1 MSQGSLKDV
10 SFAISKAGPD
20 LSLPLP
26 NSLLEVI
33 SAYLEKHS
41 TNDDSELKNLQDEL
55 LAVFQNT
62 IVKFPSS
69 LAAFLAIVQKLK
81 LEFRNSM
88 SLIQWWDRILD
99 PIFMH
104 LGVEPGLAN
113 ATRDFLLS
121 ILLHNE
127 HESEGEQLEYFESYS
142 AVMAEI
148 LIAKW
153 LSKTKQADEELDG
166 HAGFVAGHIQSILFE
181 YGKKSPKNFLI
192 KLNKFFVR
200 TESRILSLSLLSN
213 FFRNPPPHLHQML
226 LTPLFVNILK
236 CLQFDSS
243 TRAVSLATTVLIMFL
258 PHIPSIISKNL
269 PALFNIYTRMLF
281 WDRVKMAEEISSS
294 RVNCV
299 KTDTYEKDWTK
310 LYSPLDS
317 DDESCPEILHYFTFL
332 YGLYPLNF
340 MSYIRK
346 PLEYLSCTNFV
357 GADLHIQ
364 PIEVR
369 QRSERFRQ
377 VHLLHPN
384 FFTLTVES
392 EISDDSRWIKSDT
405 ADVVAECMAL
415 YAPSES
421 SHEEITLP
429 KDLKTRSDYLKKT
442 LDKESISNTDFRHA
456 PVSSQAYD
464 SLSQGR
470 QFSHSSFPILSSR
483 ESPFLKVSEKS
494 NGSAMT
500 PQSSRPFFTSRRSG
514 SVLYSTSSPHK
525 AGFESLKND
534 SNTLPHSSDNH
545 ESHAD
550 SNLISPIGYDI
561 SRPSFFNS
569 ISSRSL
575 PLDMRLAYLYREI
588 QLLRNH
594 LNFEQYL
601 KKQHLSYIGQLRR
614 KHIRETRIETE
625 KQNVIISNRDLK
637 QKLEEAKRLNIQL
650 KKESEKSKNHCR
662 KWESELS
669 AKLRALREEQKRWF
683 IERAS
688 MVQELETTKKNQAV
702 MRQIILKLEANELK
716 EKQRSIHVESTV
728 EELERLRAEVEE
740 LNLRVKIFEV
750 NEQAAKVAK
759 DNEIAAEA
767 RSIMLEAEL
776 KSRDQELVDVK
787 TAFQKEISDIQRQA
801 LNANLAPDV
810 GKKAMQNMIDS
821 ALAISRTR
829 ITELQKSYNHLLV
842 RYQLLQEQ
850 QYGFHDEKNELSMYE
865 EVDSESEVDSCKL
878 QLNPNLKQEKQKDI
892 EDVSGST
899 NDRDR

>member
-1 MSQGSLKDV
+1 MSQGSLKDITC
-10 SFAISKAGPD
+10 AISKAGPD

-26 NSLLEVI
+26 NSVLEVI
-33 SAYLEKHS
+33 SAYLEKHI
-41 TNDDSELKNLQDEL
+41 TNDDLELKNLQDEL
-55 LAVFQNT
+55 LAVFQST

-81 LEFRNSM
+81 LEFRNST
-88 SLIQWWDRILD
+88 SLVQWWNQILD
-99 PIFMH
+99 QIFMH

-113 ATRDFLLS
+113 ETRDFLLG
-121 ILLHNE
+121 ILLHSE
-127 HESEGEQLEYFESYS
+127 HESEGKQLGYSESHS
-142 AVMAEI
+142 AGLAEI
-148 LIAKW
+148 LIATW
-153 LSKTKQADEELDG
+153 LTKTKQADEELDG
-166 HAGFVAGHIQSILFE
+166 HAGFVAGHIQTILFE

-192 KLNKFFVR
+192 ILNKFFVR

-226 LTPLFVNILK
+226 LTPLFVNILR

-269 PALFNIYTRMLF
+269 SALFNIYTRMLF
-281 WDRVKMAEEISSS
+281 WDRVKTAEEISSS
-294 RVNCV
+294 KVNSV
-299 KTDTYEKDWTK
+299 KTDTDEEDWIK
-310 LYSPLDS
+310 LCSPLDS
-317 DDESCPEILHYFTFL
+317 DNESIPEILHYFTFL

-340 MSYIRK
+340 LSYIRK
-346 PLEYLSCTNFV
+346 PLEYLCCTSLV

-392 EISDDSRWIKSDT
+392 ELSDDSRWIKSDT

-415 YAPSES
+415 YAPGES
-421 SHEEITLP
+421 SNEETTLP
-429 KDLKTRSDYLKKT
+429 KDLKTRSEYLKKT
-442 LDKESISNTDFRHA
+442 LNDQESTSNLDFQYA
-456 PVSSQAYD
+456 PISSQAYD
-464 SLSQGR
+464 SLSQGK
-470 QFSHSSFPILSSR
+470 QFSHSSFSILTSR
-483 ESPFLKVSEKS
+483 EPPSLKVSEKS

-500 PQSSRPFFTSRRSG
+500 PQTSRPFFTSRRSG
-514 SVLYSTSSPHK
+514 SNLYSTTSPQK
-525 AGFESLKND
+525 PGFESLKND
-534 SNTLPHSSDNH
+534 SNTLPHLSNSH

-550 SNLISPIGYDI
+550 SHFTSPNGYDL

-569 ISSRSL
+569 VSSRSL
-575 PLDMRLAYLYREI
+575 PLDMRLAHLQREI

-625 KQNVIISNRDLK
+625 KQNVIISNRNLK
-637 QKLEEAKRLNIQL
+637 QKLEEEKRLNIQL

-669 AKLRALREEQKRWF
+669 AKLRALREEQKKWYN
-683 IERAS
+683 EKSS
-688 MVQELETTKKNQAV
+688 MVQELETAKNNYGV

-728 EELERLRAEVEE
+728 EELEHLRAKVEG

-776 KSRDQELVDVK
+776 KARDQELVDVK
-787 TAFQKEISDIQRQA
+787 TAFRKEISDIQRQSQ
-801 LNANLAPDV
+801 NANITPDV
-810 GKKAMQNMIDS
+810 GKKAMQNIIDS

-829 ITELQKSYNHLLV
+829 ITELQKTYNHLLA

-850 QYGFHDEKNELSMYE
+850 QYGFHEEKNDPSKYE
-865 EVDSESEVDSCKL
+865 EVDSESEADSCKFSL
-878 QLNPNLKQEKQKDI
+878 DPNLRQEKQKDI
-892 EDVSGST
+892 ENVFGSIK
-899 NDRDR
+899 D